1 LAFHLKDLRKIARRF
16 GISRDDP
23 LMDEELVLHTTMVQ
37 LCSTDNAVS
46 RHVEKTIEKRFL
58 THSKKIPLEDPLHMV
73 ECLRK
78 NPEELQAPLWAI
90 LWGLATRSHRA
101 DARLESSLF
110 GFIHML
116 EHRLVRDHWKSLCSG
131 ENGDP
136 RNRDKDSV
144 ILGLKRDVL
153 DMQWANGKLE
163 KIIGSLRSQIDAT
176 EITPSNLRNAPIGGG
191 SSMDG
196 CKCENGSKVRNLKG
210 LLEQARYRNL
220 ELETEN
226 AQLKNEIDGLL
237 GELSRYEKEARDAQ
251 STVSDGVCP
260 YAHGLIGKKVTLV
273 GGIDSLEYHYRQIV
287 ESFGGRFCR
296 HDGDCGGG
304 EKGLH
309 DCIFGADLVVC
320 PVEVN
325 SHNAAKSVKKIC
337 KSRGVRCYFPRSAS
351 ITGLRNALKEH
362 CSDQQV
368 A

>member
-1 LAFHLKDLRKIARRF
+1 
-16 GISRDDP
+16 
-23 LMDEELVLHTTMVQ
+23 MDEELVLHTRMVQ
-37 LCSTDNAVS
+37 LCSTDNVVS
-46 RHVEKTIEKRFL
+46 RHMEKTIEKRFL
-58 THSKKIPLEDPLHMV
+58 THAKKIPLEDPFQMV

-78 NPEELQAPLWAI
+78 SPEELQAPLWAI
-90 LWGLATRSHRA
+90 VWGLATRSHQA

-116 EHRLVRDHWKSLCSG
+116 EHRLVRDHWKDLCSG
-131 ENGDP
+131 ENVDL
-136 RNRDKDSV
+136 RNKDKDSV

-163 KIIGSLRSQIDAT
+163 KIIESLKSQIDASELT
-176 EITPSNLRNAPIGGG
+176 QSNLRTAPVNG
-191 SSMDG
+191 SPSTDG
-196 CKCENGSKVRNLKG
+196 CKCENGLKVRKLKG
-210 LLEQARYRNL
+210 LLEQAKYRNL

-226 AQLKNEIDGLL
+226 AQLKNEIDSLL
-237 GELSRYEKEARDAQ
+237 SELSRYEKEAHDAQ
-251 STVSDGVCP
+251 STVSDGICP
-260 YAHGLIGKKVTLV
+260 YAHGLVGKKVTLV
-273 GGIDSLEYHYRQIV
+273 GGIDRLEYHYRQIV

-296 HDGDCGGG
+296 HDGDRGGG
-304 EKGLH
+304 EKGLY